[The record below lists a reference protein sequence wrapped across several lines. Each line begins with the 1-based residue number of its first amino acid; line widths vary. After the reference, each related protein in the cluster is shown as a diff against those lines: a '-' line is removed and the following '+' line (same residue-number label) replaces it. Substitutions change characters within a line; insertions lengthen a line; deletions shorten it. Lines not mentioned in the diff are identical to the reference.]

1 MKKINF
7 LGFRLRFDLEKESR
21 DEIREYTSV
30 EQMKDRILYLL
41 IFLVLVVASA
51 QFKQVLEDKN
61 YVNGTIIKENI
72 YAPKSIRYKDNFKRD
87 EIIKKIIDSSAKKYI
102 YIPEISKNYIEGIR
116 EFYDEI
122 LIVKKNKNRKFNFE
136 NFSQKYK
143 INIPEN
149 LVNELEAQS
158 ARNIESQKK
167 KLEIILNKIY
177 YQGVKDGETLL
188 SILSD
193 SEDKEKYYGNKLNNL
208 ELKILDKFV
217 VPNYIYDEKST
228 KDDIKEKVSSIKE
241 QYVVIKAGD
250 LVLKKGDILTPEKLK
265 MLNAIGIH
273 SPIENIART
282 IVNLLYLTAISTI
295 FYNTLISKF
304 KKELLNKNIYR
315 ATFLI
320 CSLLFL
326 TFRFSD
332 RDYLYLIPFESGFF
346 LLQILVNSVYAFY
359 LGIGL
364 LIFMLPM
371 INYDLVYTTVTLL
384 TILFATK
391 FLQSAKTRVQF
402 INLGIQLSI
411 VKVVIYFSISF
422 LTIGVSQELI
432 LDSAKI
438 ILSGVFSGVLTLAL
452 VPYLERTFNILSS
465 FKLLELGD
473 LSNPLLKN
481 LSVKTPGTFYH
492 SMMVAAVSEAAAE
505 AIGADPIFTRVA
517 SYYHDIGKMKRPKFY
532 VENQEGGEN
541 PHDKISPFLSALVIL
556 AHPKDG
562 FELAKKYQIPKEIRD
577 IMLEHHGTTFLAYF
591 YNKAKSLDENVREDD
606 FRYAGP
612 KPKTKES
619 AIIMLADSIEAAV
632 RSIENKTYNN
642 IEEMIRKIV
651 FNKIDDGQLV
661 DADLTFK
668 EIDTII
674 KVFTKTIMGIHHV
687 RIKYPDQEKERE
699 IEEKLEEKS

>member
-7 LGFRLRFDLEKESR
+7 LGFRLRFDLERENR
-21 DEIREYTSV
+21 DEIRQYTSV
-30 EQMKDRILYLL
+30 EQMKDRVLYLL

-51 QFKQVLEDKN
+51 QLGQVLEDKN
-61 YVNGTIIKENI
+61 YINGTIIKENVF
-72 YAPKSIRYKDNFKRD
+72 APKSIRYKDNIKKD
-87 EIIKKIIDSSAKKYI
+87 EIIKQIIDKSEKKYI
-102 YIPEISKNYIEGIR
+102 YIPEISKNYLQGIN
-116 EFYDEI
+116 EFYNEI
-122 LIVKKNKNRKFNFE
+122 LANKKNKIKKFNFE
-136 NFSQKYK
+136 NFNQKYK

-149 LVNELEAQS
+149 LVNEIEKETIE
-158 ARNIESQKK
+158 NIEIQKK
-167 KLEIILNKIY
+167 KLKIVLNKIY
-177 YQGVKDGETLL
+177 YQGVKEGETLL

-193 SEDKEKYYGNKLNNL
+193 SEDGEKYYGNKLNKL

-217 VPNYIYDEKST
+217 VPNYIYDEKGT
-228 KDDIKEKVSSIKE
+228 KEGIQEKVSSIKD
-241 QYVVIKAGD
+241 QYVTIKAGD
-250 LVLKKGDILTPEKLK
+250 LILKKGDILTPEKLK

-273 SPIENIART
+273 SPIENVART
-282 IVNLLYLTAISTI
+282 IVNLLYLIAISTI
-295 FYNTLISKF
+295 FYNILISKF
-304 KKELLNKNIYR
+304 RKELLNKNIYR

-320 CSLLFL
+320 CSILFL
-326 TFRFSD
+326 IFRFIG
-332 RDYLYLIPFESGFF
+332 RDYLYLIPFETGFF

-364 LIFMLPM
+364 LIFILPM
-371 INYDLVYTTVTLL
+371 INYDLVYITVTLL

-391 FLQSAKTRVQF
+391 FLQNAKTRVQL

-422 LTIGVSQELI
+422 LTIGASQELI
-432 LDSAKI
+432 LDSTKI
-438 ILSGVFSGVLTLAL
+438 ILSGIFSGVLTLAL

-541 PHDKISPFLSALVIL
+541 PHDKISPFLSALIIL

-606 FRYAGP
+606 FRYSGP

-651 FNKIDDGQLV
+651 FDKIDDGQLV
-661 DADLTFK
+661 DADLTFR

-687 RIKYPDQEKERE
+687 RIKYPGQEKERE
-699 IEEKLEEKS
+699 IEEKLEEK

>member
-122 LIVKKNKNRKFNFE
+122 LLVKKNKNRKFNFE